1 MKLTEKQL
9 KYIIKE
15 SIAKILNEADAEGI
29 KTTNARTLLDSLS
42 DFLYSN
48 GRKASYLRKELA
60 RKSYFSCSTNDYGE
74 HPYEEVPPEVIDAV
88 EEAIGTIEAAV
99 DRSVAA
105 IMSMIQAGLLTD
117 YEIER
122 ARRAIESTNH

>member
-9 KYIIKE
+9 KNIIKE
-15 SIAKILNEADAEGI
+15 SVAKILNEADAEG
-29 KTTNARTLLDSLS
+29 KKATNARALLDSLS

-48 GRKASYLRKELA
+48 GRKPSYLRKELA
-60 RKSYFSCSTNDYGE
+60 RQSYFSCSVSDYGQ
-74 HPYEEVPPEVIDAV
+74 HPYEEVPPEVMNAV

-105 IMSMIQAGLLTD
+105 IMSMINAGLLTD

-122 ARRAIESTNH
+122 ARRAIESTNR